1 MYNARIIQYPSGWQ
15 VRVYNQLVGFH
26 DHRPDDWFLT
36 DAGGDFFPLWDSGQQ
51 EYVCER
57 LPTGRSWEDTWYNP
71 FTQREEKAPVPYDEE
86 EIAARKKRSIA
97 SSMGRTVNA
106 VYHKARSN
114 TWDWFITLTFNPD
127 LVDSFDYQLTVRKLK
142 TWIDYM
148 RRSSPDI
155 GYIIVPEKH
164 KSGRYHFHGLFRD
177 CDGIDFVASGKTDH
191 KGNPIYNVGSYR
203 LGWSTATRISDQ
215 SKVTKY
221 IAKYISKDLCQVA
234 FGRKRYWCSRNL
246 ADAPVQE
253 VILDKDKL
261 QQLVSRLDDT
271 AAYIKKIDC
280 GEVAVTYYELTKE
293 ASEDVEGSL

>member
-15 VRVYNQLVGFH
+15 VRVYNQIVGFH

-36 DAGGDFFPLWDSGQQ
+36 SPESPSYPLWDSEQE
-51 EYVCER
+51 EYVYER
-57 LPTGRSWEDTWYNP
+57 VPWKDTWYNP
-71 FTQREEKAPVPYDEE
+71 FAQREEKAPVPYDEE

-114 TWDWFITLTFNPD
+114 TWDWFVTLTFNPD

-164 KSGRYHFHGLFRD
+164 KSGRYHFHGLFRA
-177 CDGIDFVASGKTDH
+177 CDGIDFRPSGKTDH
-191 KGNPIYNVGSYR
+191 KGNPIYNVGSYK
-203 LGWSTATRISDQ
+203 LGWSTATRIVDQ
-215 SKVTKY
+215 SRVTKY
-221 IAKYISKDLCQVA
+221 LAKYISKDLCQVA
-234 FGRKRYWCSRNL
+234 FNKKRYWCSRNL
-246 ADAPVQE
+246 EDAPVQE
-253 VILDKDKL
+253 VVLDKDKL
-261 QQLVSRLDDT
+261 EQLVSRLDG
-271 AAYIKKIDC
+271 AATYVKRLES
-280 GEVAVTYYELTKE
+280 GEVVVTYYELDKE
-293 ASEDVEGSL
+293 ASERVDESI

>member
-36 DAGGDFFPLWDSGQQ
+36 DPGGAFYPLWDEGQQ
-51 EYVCER
+51 EYVYER
-57 LPTGRSWEDTWYNP
+57 VPWKDAWFNP
-71 FTQREEKAPVPYDEE
+71 FTEREERAPVPYDEE
-86 EIAARKKRSIA
+86 EVAVKKKRSIA
-97 SSMGRTVNA
+97 SSMNRTVNA
-106 VYHKARSN
+106 VYHKVRSN
-114 TWDWFITLTFNPD
+114 TWDWFVTLTFDPD
-127 LVDSFDYQLTVRKLK
+127 LVDSFDYGLAVAKLSK
-142 TWIDYM
+142 WLNNL
-148 RRSSPDI
+148 RRLSPDI
-155 GYIIVPEKH
+155 GYVMVPEKH
-164 KSGRYHFHGLFRD
+164 KSGRYHFHGLFRA
-177 CDGIDFVASGKTDH
+177 CGGIDFRPSGKTDH

-203 LGWSTATRISDQ
+203 LGWSTATRITDQ
-215 SKVTKY
+215 AKVTKY

-234 FGRKRYWCSRNL
+234 SGRKRYWCSRNL
-246 ADAPVQE
+246 EDAPVQE
-253 VILDKDKL
+253 VVLDKDKL

>member
-36 DAGGDFFPLWDSGQQ
+36 DSGGAFYPLWDEGQQ
-51 EYVCER
+51 EYVYER
-57 LPTGRSWEDTWYNP
+57 VPWKDTWFNP
-71 FTQREEKAPVPYDEE
+71 FTQREEKAPVLYDEE
-86 EIAARKKRSIA
+86 AMAAKKKRSIA
-97 SSMGRTVNA
+97 SSMNRTVNA

-114 TWDWFITLTFNPD
+114 TWDWFVTLTFDPD
-127 LVDSFDYQLTVRKLK
+127 LVDSFDYGLAVAKLSK
-142 TWIDYM
+142 WLNNL
-148 RRSSPDI
+148 RRLSPDI
-155 GYIIVPEKH
+155 GYVMVPEKH

-234 FGRKRYWCSRNL
+234 SGRKRYWCSRNL
-246 ADAPVQE
+246 EDAPVQE
-253 VILDKDKL
+253 VVLDKDKL